1 MKNAGE
7 LQVTAEG
14 DREIVMTR
22 VFNAPREMVFDA
34 WTNPDLV
41 RRWLL
46 GPDGWSMPVCEIDAR
61 PGGRY
66 RYVWKHNTNGSE
78 MGMSGTFVEVK
89 RPERIVS
96 TEKFDEAWYPGEGR
110 NTLVLIERNGQTTMT
125 STSRYE
131 SRAARDA
138 VLKTGM
144 ESGVRASYDRLAEML
159 ESSNAATAASSR

>member
-7 LQVTAEG
+7 LKVTAAG
-14 DREIVMTR
+14 DREIIMTR

-34 WTNPDLV
+34 WTKPELV

-66 RYVWKHNTNGSE
+66 RYVWKNDVNGSE
-78 MGMSGTFVEVK
+78 MGMSGTYIEVK
-89 RPERIVS
+89 RPDRIVS
-96 TEKFDEAWYPGEGR
+96 TETFDEAWYPGEGR
-110 NTLVLIERNGQTTMT
+110 NTLVLVENNGETTMT
-125 STSRYE
+125 ATSRYE

-138 VLKTGM
+138 VLRTGM
-144 ESGVRASYDRLAEML
+144 ESGVRASYDRLAAIL
-159 ESSNAATAASSR
+159 ESSEITTSGASR